1 MIKRPII
8 IALAAGLGSAA
19 FAVEDASLPV
29 EVVAHERKQPI
40 PEAQMAAIES
50 AAAEKEEAIRKS
62 DRLWNLPYDVA
73 YAYAHGKVAYEDLE
87 FNQEDAVIYTDEL
100 REVLNPL
107 VPVNQPVEG
116 SRNKIRLV
124 VITAALLFL
133 VVGLILRKNKQD

>member
-1 MIKRPII
+1 
-8 IALAAGLGSAA
+8 
-19 FAVEDASLPV
+19 
-29 EVVAHERKQPI
+29 
-40 PEAQMAAIES
+40 MAAIES
-50 AAAEKEEAIRKS
+50 ATAEKKEAIRKN

-87 FNQEDAVIYTDEL
+87 FDQEDAVIYTDEL

-107 VPVNQPVEG
+107 VPVSQPVEG
-116 SRNKIRLV
+116 SHNKIRLV